1 MNDRSTLALIA
12 LAGLALA
19 LPGPAEPADTARVLA
34 HDVYFSLKDA
44 SPEAKQKLVAACQ
57 QYLAGHEGTVFFAAG
72 VRAEEL
78 AREVNDTGYDV
89 SLHVYFRDKAAHD
102 AYQEHPRHKQFI
114 AEMNANWK
122 TVRVFDSWV
131 GPPEGLHPEGPRPA
145 RP

>member
-1 MNDRSTLALIA
+1 MNDRSTLALLA

-19 LPGPAEPADTARVLA
+19 SPGPAEPADTARVLA
-34 HDVYFSLKDA
+34 HDVYFTLKDA
-44 SPEAKQKLVAACQ
+44 SPEAKQKLVEACRKH
-57 QYLAGHEGTVFFAAG
+57 LAGHEGAVFFATG

-78 AREVNDTGYDV
+78 AREVNDTGFDV

-122 TVRVFDSWV
+122 TVRVFDTWV
-131 GPPEGLHPEGPRPA
+131 GHPEGLHPEGLQLTKP
-145 RP
+145 